1 MSDVRD
7 YNKDIEIDEND
18 LEGEWLVHPAIVMY
32 YNKAF
37 ADAQYNRDKL
47 KIKLDQESA
56 KLDSDVRK
64 NWKDLNFDS
73 KPTENAIRSYILLHP
88 NYRKA
93 EIKHLKAIREVVML
107 TGVRNSFEHRK
118 KALENIVSLRI
129 TGFHSEPRNKVKQIN
144 HNVRGGHGKKTQ
156 GLNRNRA
163 GSRKP
168 KK

>member
-18 LEGEWLVHPAIVMY
+18 LEAVWLEHPAIVMY
-32 YNKAF
+32 YNKAL
-37 ADAQYNRDKL
+37 ADAQYNKDKL

-56 KLDSDVRK
+56 KLDADVRK
-64 NWKDLNFDS
+64 NWKELNFDS
-73 KPTENAIRSYILLHP
+73 KPTENAIRSWIILHP
-88 NYRKA
+88 TYRKA
-93 EIKHLKAIREVVML
+93 ELRHLKAIHEVNNL
-107 TGVRNSFEHRK
+107 TGVRSSFEHRK

-144 HNVRGGHGKKTQ
+144 HNARGGHGEKTQ